1 MNNLTLMDLMSRLD
15 PKGDVAP
22 VAEVL
27 AQKNEIIKDLAWEEC
42 NDKTGHKSTIRT
54 GYPEIGWRKL
64 NYGVPQAKTET
75 QQVRDETGMLETV
88 SAVDTAE
95 LDMAR
100 DKAKFL
106 LGEADG
112 LLEKMSQK
120 WASTLFYG
128 DMGENAAAFNGLS
141 VRYGKLSG
149 AGSAKNVISAGSSK
163 DKQNSSIWLVGHGE
177 GKVFAIYPE
186 GSKAGLEKSDR
197 GVQDW
202 KDENGNTYEAQVTRF
217 KLRTGLC
224 VRDWRYVV
232 RICNID
238 STNLDPAKLMK
249 LMIKAKRLL
258 PSLTDCKPVFY
269 ANSEIL
275 TALEQGLYEK
285 GNVHLTL
292 AEAQSGIQELRMSQI
307 PVHTCEAITNDEA
320 LVK

>member
-1 MNNLTLMDLMSRLD
+1 MDLMSRLD

-27 AQKNEIIKDLAWEEC
+27 SQKNDIIKDLAWEEC
-42 NDKTGHKSTIRT
+42 NDKTGHRSTVRT

-64 NYGVPQAKTET
+64 NYGVPQAKTQT

-88 SAVDTAE
+88 SPVDKAE

-106 LGEADG
+106 MTEADG
-112 LLEKMSQK
+112 LLEKMSQQ

-128 DMGENAAAFNGLS
+128 DMRENAAAFNGLS

-149 AGSAKNVISAGSSK
+149 DAPAVKNVINGGSSK
-163 DKQNSSIWLVGHGE
+163 ENVNSSIWLVGHGE
-177 GKVFAIYPE
+177 GKVFGIYPE
-186 GSKAGLEKSDR
+186 GSKAGLEKIDKGILDWR
-197 GVQDW
+197 DQD
-202 KDENGNTYEAQVTRF
+202 GNTYDAHVTRF

-238 STNLDPAKLMK
+238 TTNIDAAKLMK
-249 LMIKAKRLL
+249 LMIKAKRRL
-258 PSLTDCKPVFY
+258 PSLSDCKPVFY
-269 ANSEIL
+269 ANSDIL

-285 GNVHLTL
+285 NNVHLTL

-307 PVHTCEAITNDEA
+307 PVHTCEAITNTEA